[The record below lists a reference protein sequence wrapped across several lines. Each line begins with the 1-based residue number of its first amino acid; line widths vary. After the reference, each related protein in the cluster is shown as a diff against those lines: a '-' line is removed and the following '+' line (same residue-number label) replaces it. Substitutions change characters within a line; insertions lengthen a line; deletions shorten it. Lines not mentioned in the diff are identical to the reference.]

1 VNPNKLIPVILF
13 ATLTLSAQQKP
24 DAIYTHGYILTGAH
38 LQATDKS
45 TTPAQVTAIAVAS
58 GKIIAIGDDTTI
70 LALKTPTTKI
80 IDLNNAFV
88 MPGFNDAHTHMA
100 NAGRNKLTVDL
111 DHVPTLA
118 EMQSRIRTF
127 TVTLPA
133 GAWVRGGGWDHTIW
147 PDKQLPNRADID
159 AVTAG
164 HPAIFTRTDEHIAVV
179 NSAALTAAGITATTP
194 DPPGGKIDHDAKG
207 EPTGIIREAPALIL
221 IRSKIPPSSQ
231 EERRRALEVAIAD
244 ALAHGVTS
252 VQDLSDWEDF
262 LAMQDL
268 EKSGKLHLRISE
280 WLAFDTPIDVLK
292 QRAATQPANDPLL
305 HTGMLKGFMDGSLG
319 SRTAALKAPYADD
332 PTNSGLPRFKQDTL
346 NKMAIDRSAAG
357 YQLGFHAIGDRAN
370 DMALIAIEKARV
382 AIILWSCQVSGSDPV
397 KETCPEELTRATR
410 NRIEHAQIV
419 SPGDFDRFEKLHVIA
434 SMQPSH
440 LLTDMNWAAARLGPD
455 RAKYSYAWKSFLD
468 HHVTLAFGTDY
479 PVESINPFRGL
490 YSAVT
495 RMNEAGTMTYQ
506 PQEKITLPEA
516 VYAYTQASAFAE
528 NEEKTKGRL
537 EPGYYADFILLDR
550 DITSATAQELLH
562 TKVLKTIVNGE
573 IVYTASPSDSHAD
586 NSFHTPLNPDH
597 DEE

>member
-1 VNPNKLIPVILF
+1 MNPNKLIPVLLLLT
-13 ATLTLSAQQKP
+13 TLTLSAQQKP

-38 LQATDKS
+38 LQSNDKS
-45 TTPAQVTAIAVAS
+45 TAPAQVTAIAVAS
-58 GKIIAIGDDTTI
+58 GKIIAIGDDATI
-70 LALKTPTTKI
+70 LKLKTPTTKI

-88 MPGFNDAHTHMA
+88 MPGFNDAHTHIA

-127 TVTLPA
+127 TATLPA

-147 PDKQLPNRADID
+147 PDKQLPTRADID

-207 EPTGIIREAPALIL
+207 QPTGIIREAPALAL
-221 IRSKIPPSSQ
+221 IRAKIPPSSQ

-244 ALAHGVTS
+244 VLAHGVTS

-280 WLAFDTPIDVLK
+280 WPAFDTPIDLLK
-292 QRAATQPANDPLL
+292 QRYATQPAKDPLL
-305 HTGMLKGFMDGSLG
+305 HLGMLKGFMDGSLG
-319 SRTAALKAPYADD
+319 SRTAALKASYADD
-332 PTNSGLPRFKQDTL
+332 PKNSGIPRLAQDKL
-346 NKMAIDRSAAG
+346 NQLTIERAAAG
-357 YQLGFHAIGDRAN
+357 YQIGFHAIGDRAN
-370 DMALIAIEKARV
+370 DVALTAFEQIKT
-382 AIILWSCQVSGSDPV
+382 G
-397 KETCPEELTRATR
+397 ETTAR
-410 NRIEHAQIV
+410 NRIEHAQVV

-434 SMQPSH
+434 SMHPSH

-528 NEEKTKGRL
+528 FEEKTKGRL
-537 EPGYYADFILLDR
+537 EPGYYADFIVLDR
-550 DITSATAQELLH
+550 DITQATPQDLLH
-562 TKVLKTIVNGE
+562 TKVLRTIVNGE
-573 IVYTASPSDSHAD
+573 IVYTASPSDTHAD